1 MLVEGRE
8 IVVPIVD
15 RGPLAAGCD
24 WDLTQTTADALGFTG
39 VGHGRL
45 RAAGPGRS
53 RMSRSSHPPGW
64 G

>member
-45 RAAGPGRS
+45 RAAGPGAA
-53 RMSRSSHPPGW
+53 G
-64 G
+64 